1 MLFYQKPKDK
11 TKDYQKK
18 KPKRQDQKKKEREE
32 DVVAYAYIYICVCV
46 CVCVSMF
53 MECQLHIHGMLTP
66 YCIVSRGRAMF
77 RAMVIVISFFVFDN
91 SIVTTNEEGDS
102 NLGTL
107 R

>member
-1 MLFYQKPKDK
+1 MHI
-11 TKDYQKK
+11 
-18 KPKRQDQKKKEREE
+18 
-32 DVVAYAYIYICVCV
+32 YIYVCV
-46 CVCVSMF
+46 CFYV
-53 MECQLHIHGMLTP
+53 HGMLTP